1 MNNTEYSIDNTLPSV
16 IHQDGK
22 DYVPL
27 HTTMT
32 VWDEGAKTIYHV
44 NSIFTED
51 APELGTVLE
60 TITLEQA
67 ERSA

>member
-1 MNNTEYSIDNTLPSV
+1 MNKNDHFTENTLPPV
-16 IHQDGK
+16 IRQNGK

-32 VWDEGAKTIYHV
+32 VWDEGARTIYRV

-51 APELGTVLE
+51 APELGAVLD

>member
-1 MNNTEYSIDNTLPSV
+1 MNTDTKSNNTDFPMLL
-16 IHQDGK
+16 HQDGK
-22 DYVPL
+22 DYMPL

-32 VWDEGAKTIYHV
+32 VWDEGVKTIYHV

-51 APELGTVLE
+51 APEMGMVLD

>member
-1 MNNTEYSIDNTLPSV
+1 MNRKDHITENTLPPV

-27 HTTMT
+27 HITMT
-32 VWDEGAKTIYHV
+32 IWDERARTIYHV

-51 APELGTVLE
+51 APELGALLD